1 VKNSQPRFHHGA
13 RGNGSGRLLDT
24 PRPHS
29 ALNKPHAVFSVFEK
43 PHMNGVAGARDIMI
57 IYEDGVIKMAETLGS
72 LCDKLTIVKLK
83 QYHCDNADKGASLA
97 IQETQLVQE
106 IDCFISAALS
116 GEIPAERLTFSS
128 NKVYKQ
134 AGNELSAI
142 EKTSLGGIFAE
153 LAKVNGDLWH
163 EQEKVYEFE
172 KVPVAEKDKVVKQ
185 LALLNLRRTQC
196 IDAIDKAL
204 LGTVQKKGES
214 HVH

>member
-1 VKNSQPRFHHGA
+1 
-13 RGNGSGRLLDT
+13 
-24 PRPHS
+24 
-29 ALNKPHAVFSVFEK
+29 
-43 PHMNGVAGARDIMI
+43 
-57 IYEDGVIKMAETLGS
+57 MAETLGS

-83 QYHCDNADKGASLA
+83 QYHCDDCGKGESLA
-97 IQETQLVQE
+97 IQEKQLVQE
-106 IDCFISAALS
+106 IDCFLNAALS
-116 GEIPAERLTFSS
+116 GAIPPERLTFSS

-142 EKTSLGGIFAE
+142 EMNSVGGMFSE

-172 KVPVAEKDKVVKQ
+172 KVPAADKDKVVKQ

-204 LGTVQKKGES
+204 LGIVQNKGGT